1 MYLAV
6 DTNVY
11 FDTKKTASSE
21 ATIRQS
27 VLNSILAYNTA
38 NLSNFKTVF
47 RLSRLSAAIDE
58 ADIHVL
64 SNDLSVLAIIPL
76 NPTLNLNNNFDITFN
91 NALNID
97 HSLVVNE
104 VLTDH
109 RPAVKSSTFTYDGST
124 AFIQDNGEGILQIIK
139 SSGASFVY
147 LNANIG
153 SVNYETGRV
162 IIKNFKISAYDGT
175 DIRLYGRT
183 RTTTIE
189 PPKNRILTIRQQDIN
204 ITVAGVN

>member
-1 MYLAV
+1 MYIAIE
-6 DTNVY
+6 TNVY

-21 ATIRQS
+21 STVRQA
-27 VLNSILAYNTA
+27 VLDAILAYNTT
-38 NLSNFKTVF
+38 NLSNFKTIF
-47 RLSRLSAAIDE
+47 RSSRLSAAIDDAE
-58 ADIHVL
+58 THIL

-76 NPTLNLNNNFDITFN
+76 NPTLNLSNNFDITFN
-91 NALNID
+91 NPLNID
-97 HSLVVNE
+97 HSLTSNE

-109 RPAVKSSTFTYDGST
+109 KPAVKSSTFTYDGSI
-124 AFIQDNGEGILQIIK
+124 AFLQDNGDGVLQIIK
-139 SSGASFVY
+139 ASGNSFVY

-153 SVNYETGRV
+153 SVDYETGRV
-162 IIKNFKISAYDGT
+162 IIKKFNISAYDGT